1 MGPCLI
7 RSGTDPAVALKS
19 GPPSGSS
26 LSGRESA
33 VPDDRVLMS
42 VASQGE
48 LRLAKQAP
56 EQPRLPWPREFA
68 AAVAEAACRPCDQRA
83 EVKDRGRIVRRAF
96 RLAVLS
102 SMAGGGR
109 PRFHPDCQ
117 HDAFDA

>member
-1 MGPCLI
+1 M
-7 RSGTDPAVALKS
+7 
-19 GPPSGSS
+19 
-26 LSGRESA
+26 
-33 VPDDRVLMS
+33 PDDRELMS

-48 LRLAKQAP
+48 LRLVKQAP
-56 EQPRLPWPREFA
+56 ELPRLPWSREFA

-96 RLAVLS
+96 RLVVLS

-117 HDAFDA
+117 HAGFVARTSPGCDWPWGCRIAPTGLADDADFSGGQA